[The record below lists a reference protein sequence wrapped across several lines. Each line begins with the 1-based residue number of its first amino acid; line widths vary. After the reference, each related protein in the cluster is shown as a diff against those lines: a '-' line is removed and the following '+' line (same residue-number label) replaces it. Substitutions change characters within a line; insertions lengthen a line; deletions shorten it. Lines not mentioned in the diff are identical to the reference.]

1 MKETVL
7 PELLAF
13 LAKAPALEG
22 ITLRTEEAGPAP
34 GAGGLWPRAGNGDPA
49 LPGGISAAAV
59 PAAAPR
65 R

>member
-34 GAGGLWPRAGNGDPA
+34 ATAACG
-49 LPGGISAAAV
+49 PGV
-59 PAAAPR
+59 
-65 R
+65 

>member
-7 PELLAF
+7 LELLAF

-34 GAGGLWPRAGNGDPA
+34 DAGGLWPRGVTVLSRKEN
-49 LPGGISAAAV
+49 LL
-59 PAAAPR
+59 
-65 R
+65 